1 MIGCDNKHLDD
12 KVFYDAFVEVF
23 NSLVENKGHFM
34 EKWQE
39 MLQSEDLLKKVT
51 AKRFISVFEN
61 AVPLTCFDVD
71 LYFMLVEKIIVYGG
85 SRLVVGFLDGMEVEV
100 SI

>member
-23 NSLVENKGHFM
+23 NSLVENKEHFIS
-34 EKWQE
+34 KWQE

-61 AVPLTCFDVD
+61 ASLLTCFDVD
-71 LYFMLVEKIIVYGG
+71 LYFMLVEKITVCEG
-85 SRLVVGFLDGMEVEV
+85 SRLVVGLLDGTAVC
-100 SI
+100 I